1 MKNLS
6 KKDIFKVPDN
16 YFESLSDQI
25 LDKKASRKSKVFYL
39 RSMAAAAVVI
49 LGVAMF
55 VFKNEVNTAD
65 YLHQNLAEDI
75 NLYINAGHWGAEEV
89 LYLSDDPN
97 LILDQIINEEWG
109 SYNATDFELENEFL
123 Y

>member
-6 KKDIFKVPDN
+6 KKGIFKVPEH
-16 YFESLSDQI
+16 YFDTLSDQI
-25 LDKKASRKSKVFYL
+25 LEKRASQKTKMFYL

-49 LGVAMF
+49 IGVAVF
-55 VFKNEVNTAD
+55 VFKNEVSGPD
-65 YLHQNLAEDI
+65 YFNQSIAEDI

-89 LYLSDDPN
+89 LNLSDDPN
-97 LILDQIINEEWG
+97 LILDQIIDQEWG
-109 SYNATDFELENEFL
+109 NYNTTDFELENDFL